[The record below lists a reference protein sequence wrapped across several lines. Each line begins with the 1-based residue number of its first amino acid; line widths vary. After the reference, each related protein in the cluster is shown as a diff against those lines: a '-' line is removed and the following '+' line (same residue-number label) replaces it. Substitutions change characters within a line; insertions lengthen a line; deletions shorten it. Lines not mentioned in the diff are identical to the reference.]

1 MKYDIPYDIPKV
13 HYSDTNKRTLCGLKV
28 KKNPGSRHHPFTPD
42 IALLGRQVTC
52 KKCRDILN
60 KE

>member
-1 MKYDIPYDIPKV
+1 MAKYDIPKV
-13 HYSDTNKRTLCGLKV
+13 HYSDTNKRTLCGLNV
-28 KKNPGSRHHPFTPD
+28 KRNPAGSRRHPFTPD

-60 KE
+60 KKQ